1 MTFVL
6 STQTNRVV
14 TISMNRPEVYNA
26 LTPDL
31 IEALIS
37 AFKAAD
43 ANDAID
49 YIVFK
54 GEGKGFCAGLDLQ
67 WALTIKS
74 ENVVEIVEQ
83 YFNTL
88 TKAIHLC
95 SKPVICLLHGPASGA
110 GASLVLACDLVFASE
125 QASLAFPFLGLGLQP
140 DTGMAYYLKQR
151 VGYHQAFEWLLEGK
165 KLTAAEAIEHKL
177 VQKKFT
183 DDASMTTYL
192 DSYLKTLSQLQ
203 NGAGKSLKSLLIGQA
218 SFEETL
224 KKEAEQQALAVEG
237 GMLKV
242 KIQEFFK
249 SRR

>member
-1 MTFVL
+1 MAFVL
-6 STQTNRVV
+6 SNKADRVA

-31 IEALIS
+31 IEALTS
-37 AFKAAD
+37 AFKDVDAD
-43 ANDAID
+43 DSID
-49 YIVFK
+49 YVIFK

-67 WALTIKS
+67 WALSIQN
-74 ENVVEIVEQ
+74 ENTVEIVEQ
-83 YFNTL
+83 YFNPL

-110 GASLVLACDLVFASE
+110 GASLVLACDLIFASE
-125 QASLAFPFLGLGLQP
+125 QGSLAFPFLSLGLQP

-165 KLTAAEAIEHKL
+165 KLSIDEAVEYKL

-183 DDASMTTYL
+183 DETTMTDYL
-192 DSYLKTLSQLQ
+192 GFYLKSLSQLQ
-203 NGAGKSLKSLLIGQA
+203 VGAGKSLKSILIGDS

-224 KKEAEQQALAVEG
+224 KKEAEQQALAVKG

-242 KIQEFFK
+242 KIEEFFK
-249 SRR
+249 GRK

>member
-1 MTFVL
+1 MSLVL
-6 STQTNRVV
+6 STITDRVV

-37 AFKAAD
+37 AFKDAD
-43 ANDAID
+43 SKDAID
-49 YIVFK
+49 YIIFK

-67 WALTIKS
+67 WALTIQSDK
-74 ENVVEIVEQ
+74 VVEIVEQ
-83 YFNTL
+83 YFNVL
-88 TKAIHLC
+88 TTAIHLC

-110 GASLVLACDLVFASE
+110 GASLVLACDLIFASE
-125 QASLAFPFLGLGLQP
+125 HGSLAFPFLGLGLQP

-165 KLTAAEAIEHKL
+165 KLTIDEAVNHKL

-183 DDASMTTYL
+183 DETMMSDYL
-192 DSYLKTLSQLQ
+192 GFYLKSLSQLQ
-203 NGAGKSLKSLLIGQA
+203 TGAGKSLKSLLIGQS

-224 KKEAEQQALAVEG
+224 KKEAQQQALAVKG
-237 GMLKV
+237 GMLKI
-242 KIQEFFK
+242 KIEEFFK

>member
-1 MTFVL
+1 MALVL
-6 STQTNRVV
+6 STQADRVA

-31 IEALIS
+31 IEALTG
-37 AFKAAD
+37 AFKKAD
-43 ANDAID
+43 ADDSVD
-49 YIVFK
+49 YVVFK

-67 WALTIKS
+67 WALTIQGEK
-74 ENVVEIVEQ
+74 VVEIVEQ

-110 GASLVLACDLVFASE
+110 GASLVLACDLIFASE
-125 QASLAFPFLGLGLQP
+125 QGSLAFPFLGLGLQP

-151 VGYHQAFEWLLEGK
+151 IGYHQAFEWLLEGK
-165 KLTAAEAIEHKL
+165 KLTVQEAVEHKL

-183 DDASMTTYL
+183 DETMMTDYL
-192 DSYLKTLSQLQ
+192 SFYLKSLSQIQ
-203 NGAGKSLKSLLIGQA
+203 VGAGKSLKSLLIGQA

-224 KKEAEQQALAVEG
+224 KKEAEQQALAVKS

-242 KIQEFFK
+242 KIEEFFNK
-249 SRR
+249 KK

>member
-1 MTFVL
+1 MALVL
-6 STQTNRVV
+6 STQADRVA

-31 IEALIS
+31 IEALTA
-37 AFKAAD
+37 AFKKAD
-43 ANDAID
+43 ADDSVD
-49 YIVFK
+49 YVVFK

-67 WALTIKS
+67 WALTIQG
-74 ENVVEIVEQ
+74 ENVIEIVEQ
-83 YFNTL
+83 YFNAF

-110 GASLVLACDLVFASE
+110 GASLVLACDLIFASE
-125 QASLAFPFLGLGLQP
+125 QGSLAFPFLGLGLQP

-165 KLTAAEAIEHKL
+165 KLTVQEAVEHKL

-183 DDASMTTYL
+183 DETMMSDYL
-192 DSYLKTLSQLQ
+192 SFYLKSLSQLQ
-203 NGAGKSLKSLLIGQA
+203 VGAGKSLKSLLIGQA

-224 KKEAEQQALAVEG
+224 KKEAEQQALAVKG

-242 KIQEFFK
+242 KIQEFFNK
-249 SRR
+249 KK

>member
-1 MTFVL
+1 MALVL
-6 STQTNRVV
+6 STQADRVA

-31 IEALIS
+31 IEALTA
-37 AFKAAD
+37 AFKKAD
-43 ANDAID
+43 TDDSVD

-67 WALTIKS
+67 WALTIQGEK
-74 ENVVEIVEQ
+74 VVEIVEQ

-110 GASLVLACDLVFASE
+110 GASLVLACDLIFASE
-125 QASLAFPFLGLGLQP
+125 QGSLAFPFLGLGLQP

-165 KLTAAEAIEHKL
+165 KLTVQEAVEHKL

-183 DDASMTTYL
+183 DETMMHDYL
-192 DSYLKTLSQLQ
+192 SFYLKSLSQLQ
-203 NGAGKSLKSLLIGQA
+203 VGAGKSLKSLLIGQT

-224 KKEAEQQALAVEG
+224 KKEAEQQALAVKG

-242 KIQEFFK
+242 KIEEFFNK
-249 SRR
+249 KK

>member
-1 MTFVL
+1 MAFLL
-6 STQTNRVV
+6 STKTDRVA

-31 IEALIS
+31 IEALTM
-37 AFKAAD
+37 AFNEAD
-43 ANDAID
+43 ADESID
-49 YIVFK
+49 YIIFK

-67 WALTIKS
+67 WALTIQS
-74 ENVVEIVEQ
+74 DNVVAIVEQ

-95 SKPVICLLHGPASGA
+95 SKPVICLLHGSASGA
-110 GASLVLACDLVFASE
+110 GASLVLACDIIFASE
-125 QASLAFPFLGLGLQP
+125 QGSLAFPFLGLGLQP

-165 KLTAAEAIEHKL
+165 KLTVDEAVEHKL

-183 DDASMTTYL
+183 DETTMTDYL
-192 DSYLKTLSQLQ
+192 SFYLKSLNQLQ
-203 NGAGKSLKSLLIGQA
+203 SGAGKSLKSLLIGQS

-224 KKEAEQQALAVEG
+224 KKEAEQQALAVKG

-242 KIQEFFK
+242 KIEEFFK
-249 SRR
+249 GRK

>member
-1 MTFVL
+1 MAFIF
-6 STQTNRVV
+6 STKTDRIA

-31 IEALIS
+31 IEALTL
-37 AFKAAD
+37 AFKEAD
-43 ANDAID
+43 ADEFID
-49 YIVFK
+49 YIIFK

-67 WALTIKS
+67 WALTIQS
-74 ENVVEIVEQ
+74 EHVVEIVEH
-83 YFNTL
+83 YFNKL

-110 GASLVLACDLVFASE
+110 GASLVLACDLIFASE
-125 QASLAFPFLGLGLQP
+125 QGSLAFPFLGLGLQP

-165 KLTAAEAIEHKL
+165 KLSIEEAIEHKL
-177 VQKKFT
+177 IQKKFT
-183 DDASMTTYL
+183 DETTMADYL
-192 DSYLKTLSQLQ
+192 SFYLKSLSQLQ
-203 NGAGKSLKSLLIGQA
+203 AGAGKSLKSLLTGHT

-224 KKEAEQQALAVEG
+224 KKEAEQQALAVKG

-242 KIQEFFK
+242 KIEEFFK
-249 SRR
+249 NRR

>member
-1 MTFVL
+1 MALVI
-6 STQTNRVV
+6 STKAEHVA

-31 IEALIS
+31 IEALTS
-37 AFKAAD
+37 AFKEAD
-43 ANDAID
+43 TDNSID
-49 YIVFK
+49 YIIFK

-67 WALTIKS
+67 WALTIQS
-74 ENVVEIVEQ
+74 EQVVEIVEH

-110 GASLVLACDLVFASE
+110 GASLVLACDLIFASE
-125 QASLAFPFLGLGLQP
+125 QGSFAFPFLGLGLQP

-165 KLTAAEAIEHKL
+165 KLTVDEAIQYKL
-177 VQKKFT
+177 IQKKFT
-183 DDASMTTYL
+183 DETTMTDYL
-192 DSYLKTLSQLQ
+192 GFYLKSLSQLQ
-203 NGAGKSLKSLLIGQA
+203 TGAGKSLKSLLIGQS

-224 KKEAEQQALAVEG
+224 SKEAKQQALAVNG
-237 GMLKV
+237 GMLKI
-242 KIQEFFK
+242 KIEEFFNK
-249 SRR
+249 KK

>member
-6 STQTNRVV
+6 STIADRVA

-31 IEALIS
+31 IEALTS
-37 AFKAAD
+37 AFQEAD
-43 ANDAID
+43 SDESID

-67 WALTIKS
+67 WALTIEGEK
-74 ENVVEIVEQ
+74 VVEIVEQ
-83 YFNTL
+83 YFNAL

-110 GASLVLACDLVFASE
+110 GASLVLACDLIFASE
-125 QASLAFPFLGLGLQP
+125 QGSLAFPFLGLGLQP

-165 KLTAAEAIEHKL
+165 KLTVQEAVEYKL

-183 DDASMTTYL
+183 DETMMNDYL
-192 DSYLKTLSQLQ
+192 SFYLKSLSQLQ
-203 NGAGKSLKSLLIGQA
+203 VGAGKSLKSLLIGQA

-224 KKEAEQQALAVEG
+224 TKEAEQQALAVKG

-242 KIQEFFK
+242 KIEEFFNK
-249 SRR
+249 KK

>member
-1 MTFVL
+1 MAFVL
-6 STQTNRVV
+6 STIKDRVA

-31 IEALIS
+31 IAALI
-37 AFKAAD
+37 ALFKEAD

-49 YIVFK
+49 YVIFK

-67 WALTIKS
+67 WALTIQS
-74 ENVVEIVEQ
+74 EKVVEIVEQ
-83 YFNTL
+83 YFNAL

-110 GASLVLACDLVFASE
+110 GASLVLACDIIFASE
-125 QASLAFPFLGLGLQP
+125 NGSLAFPFLSLGLQP
-140 DTGMAYYLKQR
+140 DTGAAYYLKQR

-165 KLTAAEAIEHKL
+165 KLSADEAVQHKL

-183 DDASMTTYL
+183 DETAMADYL
-192 DSYLKTLSQLQ
+192 GFYLKSLSHLQ
-203 NGAGKSLKSLLIGQA
+203 MGAGKSLKSILIGQV

-224 KKEAEQQALAVEG
+224 KKEAEQQALAVKG

-242 KIQEFFK
+242 KIEEFFK
-249 SRR
+249 SRK